1 MIRHSG
7 VLMAVLMAIS
17 ACTPDTGGPSPTQL
31 VTTTSAASQSGT
43 TSTTVG
49 GPFGADAFRT
59 CLEEFDIFI
68 EPIPLDANG
77 RIRLDL
83 VTRDLD
89 FTDPEVA
96 AAVTDCSR
104 ILGVGALDLI
114 TAGLVRTAVIGQ
126 LESFS
131 RCVRAR
137 GVEFPDPIPG
147 FSGVG
152 SPYPVAVIPYSD
164 PAFADAVSACLPLV
178 LENLPGLTE
187 EP

>member
-1 MIRHSG
+1 MIRRSG
-7 VLMAVLMAIS
+7 FLALVIAIS
-17 ACTPDTGGPSPTQL
+17 ACTPDIGGPSPTEL
-31 VTTTSAASQSGT
+31 VTTTSVVADSDT

-49 GPFGADAFRT
+49 GPFGAEAFRT
-59 CLEEFDIFI
+59 CLAEFGVII

-77 RIRLDL
+77 RIRLDF

-96 AAVTDCSR
+96 GAVTDCSK

-126 LESFS
+126 LEDFS
-131 RCVRAR
+131 RCIRAR
-137 GVEFPDPIPG
+137 GVDFPDPIEG
-147 FSGVG
+147 FTGVG

-164 PAFADAVSACLPLV
+164 PALADVVSICLPLV
-178 LENLPGLTE
+178 LQDLPGVTE